1 MLGFGIIVGGYPG
14 KEITDYEITISDHS
28 FIWPSQ
34 RHYTK
39 ILALAQARVKS
50 MVASVLNKQ
59 YKNQFYFESGFK
71 SPASYKNTEGLCSLG
86 LAFSLNSFFA

>member
-1 MLGFGIIVGGYPG
+1 MILATQCY
-14 KEITDYEITISDHS
+14 
-28 FIWPSQ
+28 
-34 RHYTK
+34 YTK

-59 YKNQFYFESGFK
+59 YKNQFYFGSGFK